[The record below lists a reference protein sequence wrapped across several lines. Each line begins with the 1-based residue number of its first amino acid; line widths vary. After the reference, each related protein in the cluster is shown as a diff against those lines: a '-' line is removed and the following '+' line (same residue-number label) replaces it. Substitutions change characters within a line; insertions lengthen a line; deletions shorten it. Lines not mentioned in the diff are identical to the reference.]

1 MNVLIV
7 VLAVTLGNY
16 ALLYAS
22 PGMRKPSWQDT
33 VIWSGG
39 AMMMFFAGILYAM
52 EVML

>member
-1 MNVLIV
+1 MTILIV

-33 VIWSGG
+33 TIWTGG
-39 AMMMFFAGILYAM
+39 AMMVFFAGMLYAT